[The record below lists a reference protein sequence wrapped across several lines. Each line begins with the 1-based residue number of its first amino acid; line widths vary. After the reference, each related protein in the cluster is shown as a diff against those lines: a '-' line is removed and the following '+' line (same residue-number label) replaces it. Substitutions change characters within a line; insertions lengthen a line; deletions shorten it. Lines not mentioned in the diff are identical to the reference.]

1 MQWPWDEPIRGTAMK
16 RAEELLERDIGKMVI
31 RIDSLIAQLEEV
43 LDENQKLKDRLNQ
56 LTTEVHPNG
65 A

>member
-1 MQWPWDEPIRGTAMK
+1 MK

-43 LDENQKLKDRLNQ
+43 LDENQKLKERLDR
-56 LTTEVHPNG
+56 LTTEVHTNG
-65 A
+65 S

>member
-1 MQWPWDEPIRGTAMK
+1 MR

-31 RIDSLIAQLEEV
+31 RIDSLIAQLEEA
-43 LDENQKLKDRLNQ
+43 LDENQKLKERLAQ
-56 LTTEVHPNG
+56 LTTEVHTNG